1 MRFRTRTQEVEA
13 MQLVKPYKQV
23 IEWTG
28 GTKITDA
35 DGRSFAFLVMPNG
48 VQVHPGEWIVK
59 HSDGRLEQLWEAR
72 FRADYVPVPDLI
84 RTVADYEG
92 LPDGTILEVVE
103 VDPERSWVRKGGL
116 IGIKWR
122 RGYWAGRA
130 MQNYASYLPQRG
142 VVCSVVR
149 LGGEQ

>member
-1 MRFRTRTQEVEA
+1 MRFRTRSQEVEA
-13 MQLVKPYKQV
+13 MQLVKPYKQA

-59 HSDGRLEQLWEAR
+59 HSDGRLEMLWEAR

-92 LPDGTILEVVE
+92 LPAGSIIEMVDTSDVLVRWCPGQFRCNGYMVWAAELVE
-103 VDPERSWVRKGGL
+103 RD
-116 IGIKWR
+116 I
-122 RGYWAGRA
+122 
-130 MQNYASYLPQRG
+130 
-142 VVCSVVR
+142 VCSVVR
-149 LGGEQ
+149 LGGSQ

>member
-1 MRFRTRTQEVEA
+1 MRFRTRSQEVEA
-13 MQLVKPYKQV
+13 MQLVKPYKQA

-59 HSDGRLEQLWEAR
+59 HSDGRLEMLWEAR

-92 LPDGTILEVVE
+92 LPAGSIIEMVDTSDVLVRWCPGQFRCNGYMVWAAELVE
-103 VDPERSWVRKGGL
+103 RD
-116 IGIKWR
+116 I
-122 RGYWAGRA
+122 
-130 MQNYASYLPQRG
+130 
-142 VVCSVVR
+142 VCSVVR

>member
-1 MRFRTRTQEVEA
+1 MRFRTRSQEVEA

-92 LPDGTILEVVE
+92 LPDGTILEGKYQDE
-103 VDPERSWVRKGGL
+103 LHWDEPIAIHKRGGEFHLAGYYGSSNSAYIAER
-116 IGIKWR
+116 
-122 RGYWAGRA
+122 Y
-130 MQNYASYLPQRG
+130 
-142 VVCSVVR
+142 VCSVVR
-149 LGGEQ
+149 LGGSQ

>member
-1 MRFRTRTQEVEA
+1 MRFRTRSQEVEA
-13 MQLVKPYKQV
+13 MQLVKPCKQV

-59 HSDGRLEQLWEAR
+59 HSDGRLEMLWEAR

-92 LPDGTILEVVE
+92 LPAGSIIEMVDTSDVLVRWCPGQFRCNGYMVWAAELVE
-103 VDPERSWVRKGGL
+103 RD
-116 IGIKWR
+116 I
-122 RGYWAGRA
+122 
-130 MQNYASYLPQRG
+130 
-142 VVCSVVR
+142 VCSVVR
-149 LGGEQ
+149 LGGSQ